1 VYRLDRVSSFKNTF
15 MYCEDR
21 LIRIDIRGV
30 GQGLPSKIAFGEKT
44 HAIQW
49 TWKPQFYI
57 LKVLREQSNLRFS
70 NQGFDNFVF
79 PSLWSFW
86 LVFRLVRN
94 GINPLR
100 GLISGRSA
108 KIVNERTVQIPNFLP
123 ENTDLVIMRTA
134 GKQGLLLNDY
144 ATFLEVKIVR
154 GGTGPIVTDFNVK
167 LLPKKI
173 TERIFLWLMPAI
185 LPSLINHMLRVG
197 SSKRRFKILRR
208 ILFLFPDWHPYKY
221 SVWPSFGQIN
231 YPLFGCVDE
240 VLKTKTELGELR
252 MFAARNVILNG
263 GQIISSERNSSLNL
277 GSQLNSRIP
286 EQNWPNYFWKF
297 SNSNII
303 HSPRTIFAGVKSD
316 YTFVSCVNNL
326 HHFLED
332 TLPQIEANNI
342 YSPSKPIFIRGNLD
356 PILEEMA
363 RAVSLATVFVAR
375 AEEHF
380 NFEKLTFFEL
390 SDYRARLLSG
400 EILDIFGHASLIRS
414 GLKRFVTQEFIN
426 RKPNLKIFVVR
437 RRGLQRRL
445 VNSRYLMNN
454 LKRNGFILVEFESM
468 TLQERVDLMSNC
480 AVLVGETGAGLA
492 HAYFLNPESEV
503 IEIRHPLM
511 NGSLE
516 HQTLTQVTGLK
527 YSIVNGDTVSKLK
540 RLVFGNDAFK
550 VNLDLLPENITRQ
563 QIDKI

>member
-1 VYRLDRVSSFKNTF
+1 VYRLDRVSGFKNTF
-15 MYCEDR
+15 MDSEDR

-44 HAIQW
+44 HTIRW

-57 LKVLREQSNLRFS
+57 LKVLREQSNLRFR
-70 NQGFDNFVF
+70 NQSFGNFVF
-79 PSLWSFW
+79 PSPWSFW
-86 LVFRLVRN
+86 LVFRLIRN

-100 GLISGRSA
+100 GLISGRSS

-123 ENTDLVIMRTA
+123 EDNDLVIMRTA

-154 GGTGPIVTDFNVK
+154 GGTGPVVTDFNVK

-221 SVWPSFGQIN
+221 CTLPSFVQKS
-231 YPLFGCVDE
+231 YPLLTGVNEIF
-240 VLKTKTELGELR
+240 KTKTELGELR
-252 MFAARNVILNG
+252 MFIAKNVILNG
-263 GQIISSERNSSLNL
+263 GHIISSERNSSLNL
-277 GSQLNSRIP
+277 GSQFNSGIP
-286 EQNWPNYFWKF
+286 ERNWPNYFWKF
-297 SNSNII
+297 SNSSMI
-303 HSPRTIFAGVKSD
+303 HSPKTIFAGVKSD
-316 YTFVSCVNNL
+316 YTFISCVNNL
-326 HHFLED
+326 YHFIED
-332 TLPQIEANNI
+332 TLPQIEVNNI
-342 YSPSKPIFIRGNLD
+342 YSPSRPIFIGGNLD
-356 PILEEMA
+356 PILLEIA
-363 RAVSLATVFVAR
+363 RFVSLANVFVAR

-380 NFEKLTFFEL
+380 SFETLTFFEL
-390 SDYRARLLSG
+390 SAYRTRLSSG
-400 EILDIFGHASLIRS
+400 EFLDIDGHASLIKS
-414 GLKRFVTQEFIN
+414 GLKRFCSQESIN
-426 RKPNLKIFVVR
+426 RKPKQKIFIVR

-445 VNSRYLMNN
+445 VNSRSLMSALRKND
-454 LKRNGFILVEFESM
+454 FILVEFESM
-468 TLQERVDLMSNC
+468 TFQERVDLLSNC
-480 AVLVGETGAGLA
+480 SVLVGESGAGLA
-492 HAYFLNPESEV
+492 HAYFLNLGSEV

-527 YSIVNGDTVSKLK
+527 YTIVNGDTVSKFK
-540 RLVFGNDAFK
+540 RLIFGNDAFR
-550 VNLDLLPENITRQ
+550 VNLDLLPEAITR
-563 QIDKI
+563 

>member
-1 VYRLDRVSSFKNTF
+1 MYRLDRVSGFKNTF
-15 MYCEDR
+15 MDSEDR

-30 GQGLPSKIAFGEKT
+30 GQGLPSKITFGEKA
-44 HAIQW
+44 HAIRW

-70 NQGFDNFVF
+70 NQSFGNFVF

-86 LVFRLVRN
+86 LVFRLLRN

-100 GLISGRSA
+100 GLISGRSS
-108 KIVNERTVQIPNFLP
+108 KIVIERTAEIPNFLP
-123 ENTDLVIMRTA
+123 ENHDLVIMRTA

-144 ATFLEVKIVR
+144 AAFLEVKLVR
-154 GGTGPIVTDFNVK
+154 ASTGPIITDFTVK

-173 TERIFLWLMPAI
+173 IERILCWFLPAV
-185 LPSLINHMLRVG
+185 LPNLLNQMLRAG
-197 SSKRRFKILRR
+197 FSIGRFEIERRM
-208 ILFLFPDWHPYKY
+208 LFFFPDWHPYKY
-221 SVWPSFGQIN
+221 SAWPSFGQIN
-231 YPLFGCVDE
+231 YPLFSCVDE

-252 MFAARNVILNG
+252 MFVAQNVILNG
-263 GQIISSERNSSLNL
+263 GHVISSERNSSLNL
-277 GSQLNSRIP
+277 GSQFNSGIP

-297 SNSNII
+297 SNSNVI

-326 HHFLED
+326 YHFLED
-332 TLPQIEANNI
+332 TLPQIEVNNI

-363 RAVSLATVFVAR
+363 RAVSLANVFVAR

-390 SDYRARLLSG
+390 SDYRARLSSG
-400 EILDIFGHASLIRS
+400 EILDIDGHASLIKS
-414 GLKRFVTQEFIN
+414 GLKRFCSQEFID

-445 VNSRYLMNN
+445 VNSRYLMNE

-550 VNLDLLPENITRQ
+550 VNLDLLPEAIAR
-563 QIDKI
+563 